1 MTINTQSLT
10 DPLGFPSNEP
20 LVFQTA
26 NPLDTG
32 PLCSGKNESPLGSQ
46 PTLVLPADTGSETL
60 TVQLWSLHRN
70 LSRELE
76 RNKEL
81 LQ

>member
-1 MTINTQSLT
+1 MNLWSSRQPVL
-10 DPLGFPSNEP
+10 
-20 LVFQTA
+20 
-26 NPLDTG
+26 LDTG
-32 PLCSGKNESPLGSQ
+32 PLCSGKNESPLGYE
-46 PTLVLPADTGSETL
+46 PTLVLPTDTGSETL
-60 TVQLWSLHRN
+60 TVQLWSLYRN